1 MRLKSTGLLIGG
13 LATLLLAG
21 SPFTPVR
28 AEGEESLLKDD
39 AGNTI
44 IRYVVEPPAGVAP
57 AGTLDPA
64 KQVGLIL
71 CFPEHEH
78 PTGEEMV
85 SVRDSL
91 QRLRV
96 RDGYVLLAAHAQS
109 PIGKFGD
116 ADEVPLEK
124 LIEWAKKTYP
134 INPRR
139 IYMFG
144 RGEGAKITGEFGTQ
158 HPNVITAG
166 IMYSWGFWK
175 FPAEIKDP
183 LGTQPEF
190 YINLGLKDLATHLVR
205 VRETYSAVKAKG
217 YHTIYREF
225 PDQGAKTYF
234 PVGNDDALGWAIRM
248 RNKNVVPS
256 AAELNLVEH
265 ARSTRKPG
273 APEFASLELVGGAP
287 AGAVIQRYFGSQDAN
302 VRAAAAE
309 SCGRA
314 LYGEPTE
321 AALAKLVSDPAP
333 KVRQAAIAS
342 LALAANWR
350 SAAAQSALIRL
361 ATSTDPKVLPADRM
375 AAVDALG
382 QAMKLQVPGVR
393 QDPPVFQA
401 LVQLLD
407 SPDTQLRAHAFA
419 ILSPARTSDYQP
431 DASPEARKAALAGWQ
446 AWLDEITAKET
457 AYGKTM

>member
-1 MRLKSTGLLIGG
+1 MRLTSSGLLLGG
-13 LATLLLAG
+13 LATLLLASG
-21 SPFTPVR
+21 PFS
-28 AEGEESLLKDD
+28 AAQADGEETILKDD
-39 AGNTI
+39 AGNPI
-44 IRYVVEPPAGVAP
+44 VRYVVEPPAGVAP
-57 AGTLDPA
+57 AGTKDPA
-64 KQVGLIL
+64 RQVGLIL
-71 CFPEHEH
+71 CFPEHGH
-78 PTGEEMV
+78 PTGEEIV
-85 SVRDSL
+85 TVRDSL
-91 QRLRV
+91 QRLQV

-109 PIGKFGD
+109 ELGKFGD

-158 HPNVITAG
+158 HPNIITSG

-190 YINLGLKDLATHLVR
+190 YLNLGLKDLATHLVR
-205 VRETYSAVKAKG
+205 VRETYSAVKAHG

-234 PVGNDDALGWAIRM
+234 PVGNDDALAWAIRM

-256 AAELNLVEH
+256 AEEVSLLQH
-265 ARSTRKPG
+265 ARTVRAPG
-273 APEFASLELVGGAP
+273 AKEFAALELVGGAP
-287 AGAVIQRYFGSQDAN
+287 AGAVIQRYFTAKDPT
-302 VRAAAAE
+302 VRAAAAA

-321 AALAKLVSDPAP
+321 AALATLLSDPSP
-333 KVRQAAIAS
+333 QVRQAALAS
-342 LALAANWR
+342 LGLAADWR

-361 ATSTDPKVLPADRM
+361 ATSTDPKVLPADRL
-375 AAVDALG
+375 AAVDTLG

-393 QDPPVFQA
+393 QDPPVFKA

-407 SPDTQLRAHAFA
+407 SPDAELRSHSFA
-419 ILSPARTSDYQP
+419 ILAPARPSDYRP
-431 DASPEARKAALAGWQ
+431 DAAPEARKAALAGWQ
-446 AWLDEITAKET
+446 AWLEEITAKED
-457 AYGKTM
+457 AYGKPM